1 MRRFARSLAK
11 SLADN
16 DMVQQVLA
24 CKSAVKGWRWPRS
37 EVGVLWLLTL
47 LIGLL
52 SIAPLSRLVWTAI
65 APEGVP
71 DLARLMQV
79 VGTPRVLRAT
89 GNTVII
95 ALAATALAVVLGT
108 LAAWLVA
115 LTTMR
120 TKQAWVF
127 AFILP
132 LMIPPQVTALAW
144 LQALSPSGLLIT
156 GLHALGISL
165 DMQGHQPLYS
175 MWGIILLL
183 GLHNAPLVFLSV
195 RAGLRR
201 LPAELVEAARV
212 TGASPLRVMLTV
224 ILPLARPAI
233 FAGAALSFV
242 AAAGNF
248 GIQAMLGIPGRVPTL
263 ITLVYQQLNNT
274 GPGALPDMAVLSILI
289 AAITLGGLLLSGFLG
304 GRHDVR
310 VTGTPRRL
318 QQPLNRW
325 RLPVEIGVWVA
336 MVLTLVMPLSA
347 LITTSLTRGFGQ
359 ALTLQSLTLENYR
372 NALFA
377 YPAIRTAFFTSLG
390 LTLLAVV
397 ILTVVALFMAFF
409 LSWQRTRLVGLL
421 HLSSELAYALPGIV
435 TGIAAILFFLK
446 PLPLINVS
454 LYGTVWIILAAYLS
468 NFLALV
474 LRPTLAGFAQIE
486 RSLDEA
492 AQLAGAG
499 FLRRMRDILL
509 PLAAPSAIAGAVLVF
524 LTALNEIQ
532 VSILLVTS
540 NTQTLGPM
548 IVFLDEGGSSTLA
561 AAVGCLMILIVL
573 LFMLLATRLMRKLPE
588 GVLPWQA

>member
-1 MRRFARSLAK
+1 MSVLHEIARKPPIGML
-11 SLADN
+11 
-16 DMVQQVLA
+16 
-24 CKSAVKGWRWPRS
+24 RWPGS
-37 EVGVLWLLTL
+37 ERGVLWLLTL
-47 LIGLL
+47 LISLL

-65 APEGVP
+65 APDGVP
-71 DLARLMQV
+71 DLDRLLHLV
-79 VGTPRVLRAT
+79 STPRVMRAA
-89 GNTVII
+89 GNTLWI
-95 ALAATALAVVLGT
+95 AFAATAVAVVLGT

-115 LTTMR
+115 LTSLR
-120 TKQAWVF
+120 AKQAWVF

-144 LQALSPSGLLIT
+144 LQALSPSGPIAMVLNQ
-156 GLHALGISL
+156 LGIPL
-165 DMQGHQPLYS
+165 AAGGHQPLYS
-175 MWGIILLL
+175 ASGIILLL

-195 RAGLRR
+195 RAGFRR
-201 LPAELVEAARV
+201 LPADLVEAARI
-212 TGASPLRVMLTV
+212 TGASPLRVLLTV

-263 ITLVYQQLNNT
+263 ITLVYQQLNST
-274 GPGALPDMAVLSILI
+274 GPSALPDMAVLSLLI
-289 AAITLGGLLLSGFLG
+289 AAITVGGLLLSGYLG
-304 GRHDVR
+304 RRHDVR

-318 QQPLNRW
+318 HQPLGRW
-325 RLPVEIGVWVA
+325 RLPVEIFVWVA
-336 MVLTLVMPLSA
+336 TGLTLVLPLSA
-347 LITTSLTRGFGQ
+347 LIATSLTAGFGQ
-359 ALTLQSLTLENYR
+359 ALNGQSLTLANYR
-372 NALFA
+372 NALFDF
-377 YPAIRTAFFTSLG
+377 PAVRNAFFTSLG

-397 ILTVVALFMAFF
+397 ILTLMSLFMAFF
-409 LSWQRTRLVGLL
+409 LTWQRTRLVRVL
-421 HLSSELAYALPGIV
+421 HLSGELAYALPGIV
-435 TGIAAILFFLK
+435 TGIAAMLFFLK

-499 FLRRMRDILL
+499 LLRRMRDILL
-509 PLAAPSAIAGAVLVF
+509 PLAAPSAMAGAILVF

-540 NTQTLGPM
+540 GTQTLGPLV
-548 IVFLDEGGSSTLA
+548 VFLDEGGSSTLA
-561 AAVGCLMILIVL
+561 AAVGCLMIGVVL
-573 LFMLLATRLMRKLPE
+573 LFMLLATTLAKRLPE